1 MSLRSE
7 RTIQDEQGTRP
18 RATRFY
24 ETQVEDH
31 LTSSMQDF
39 IRRQQ
44 MVFVAVQMLLVL
56 VTVHRGL
63 VARGW

>member
-1 MSLRSE
+1 
-7 RTIQDEQGTRP
+7 
-18 RATRFY
+18 
-24 ETQVEDH
+24 
-31 LTSSMQDF
+31 MQDF

>member
-7 RTIQDEQGTRP
+7 RTIQDEQGARS

-24 ETQVEDH
+24 ETQVEDQ

-44 MVFVAVQMLLVL
+44 MVFVAVQMLSVL